1 MTHGPLVLA
10 LIVAVT
16 SASGVLAQGRGGPPQ
31 PAANPRAG
39 ALIDLAGYWV
49 SVVTEDWRWRMVTPP
64 KGDYASVPMTREAR
78 TVADAWDISK
88 DGSCLAY
95 GAAGLLRIPTRL
107 RFSWESDT
115 VLRLETD
122 AGVQTRRFVF
132 DGTRPPGARSLQG
145 FSRAEWEPAGGR
157 GVQGGALKVTTTNMT
172 GGWVRKNGVPYS
184 ANAVLTEYLRPLP
197 RSERRGVDQRDN
209 DRRRS
214 TVLHTAVHHHHALQK
229 GTRRLEVESVAVSRY
244 RLSQRGNCRRSCAS
258 PIFRPSAIHP
268 RKRSRRSPN
277 EDG

>member
-1 MTHGPLVLA
+1 MTHRPLVLA
-10 LIVAVT
+10 LIVAVA

-78 TVADAWDISK
+78 AVADAWDIST

-184 ANAVLTEYLRPLP
+184 ANAVLTEYF
-197 RSERRGVDQRDN
+197 
-209 DRRRS
+209 DRF
-214 TVLHTAVHHHHALQK
+214 H
-229 GTRRLEVESVAVSRY
+229 G
-244 RLSQRGNCRRSCAS
+244 
-258 PIFRPSAIHP
+258 PSAEEWINVTTIVDDPQYFTQQFITTTHF
-268 RKRSRRSPN
+268 KKESDGSKWSPSPCR
-277 EDG
+277 DTD

>member
-1 MTHGPLVLA
+1 MTDRPSIATLATVSLFLASLVTFQPA
-10 LIVAVT
+10 L
-16 SASGVLAQGRGGPPQ
+16 SAQGRGRGAG
-31 PAANPRAG
+31 PAAPQTPRTA
-39 ALIDLAGYWV
+39 APIDLAGYWV

-132 DGTRPPGARSLQG
+132 DRTQQPGSRSLQG
-145 FSRAEWEPAGGR
+145 FSLAEWEPAGGR
-157 GVQGGALKVTTTNMT
+157 GVRGGALKVTTTSMT

-184 ANAVLTEYLRPLP
+184 ANAILTEYFDRFHGPGA
-197 RSERRGVDQRDN
+197 EEWINVTTIVDDPQYFTQQFITTTHFKKEPDGSKWSPSPCRDT
-209 DRRRS
+209 D
-214 TVLHTAVHHHHALQK
+214 
-229 GTRRLEVESVAVSRY
+229 
-244 RLSQRGNCRRSCAS
+244 
-258 PIFRPSAIHP
+258 
-268 RKRSRRSPN
+268 
-277 EDG
+277 

>member
-1 MTHGPLVLA
+1 MTLRPLVLA

-16 SASGVLAQGRGGPPQ
+16 GANGVLAQGRGGPP
-31 PAANPRAG
+31 PPPANPRAG
-39 ALIDLAGYWV
+39 ALIDLTGYWV

-132 DGTRPPGARSLQG
+132 DRTRQPGARSLQG
-145 FSRAEWEPAGGR
+145 FSRAEWEPDGGR
-157 GVQGGALKVTTTNMT
+157 GVPGGALTVTTTNMT

-184 ANAVLTEYLRPLP
+184 PNAVLTEYFDRFYGPSGEEWINVTTIVDDP
-197 RSERRGVDQRDN
+197 QYFTQQFITTTHFKKERDGSKWSPSPCRDT
-209 DRRRS
+209 D
-214 TVLHTAVHHHHALQK
+214 
-229 GTRRLEVESVAVSRY
+229 
-244 RLSQRGNCRRSCAS
+244 
-258 PIFRPSAIHP
+258 
-268 RKRSRRSPN
+268 
-277 EDG
+277 

>member
-10 LIVAVT
+10 VIVAVT

-78 TVADAWDISK
+78 AVADAWDISK

-132 DGTRPPGARSLQG
+132 DGLGRQG
-145 FSRAEWEPAGGR
+145 H
-157 GVQGGALKVTTTNMT
+157 V
-172 GGWVRKNGVPYS
+172 
-184 ANAVLTEYLRPLP
+184 
-197 RSERRGVDQRDN
+197 
-209 DRRRS
+209 
-214 TVLHTAVHHHHALQK
+214 
-229 GTRRLEVESVAVSRY
+229 
-244 RLSQRGNCRRSCAS
+244 
-258 PIFRPSAIHP
+258 
-268 RKRSRRSPN
+268 RSRGSRGPSGNLLAVVVCKEAPSRSPPRT
-277 EDG
+277 

>member
-1 MTHGPLVLA
+1 MTHRPLVLA
-10 LIVAVT
+10 LIVAVA

-78 TVADAWDISK
+78 AVADAWDIST

-122 AGVQTRRFVF
+122 AGVQARRFVF

-184 ANAVLTEYLRPLP
+184 ANAVLTEWYDFVREANGDIYLVQTQ
-197 RSERRGVDQRDN
+197 EVN
-209 DRRRS
+209 DPMYLNDVY
-214 TVLHTAVHHHHALQK
+214 TTAIHLKKQADATGFK
-229 GTRRLEVESVAVSRY
+229 PTP
-244 RLSQRGNCRRSCAS
+244 CAS
-258 PIFRPSAIHP
+258 KQF
-268 RKRSRRSPN
+268 
-277 EDG
+277 

>member
-1 MTHGPLVLA
+1 MTHRPLVLA

-16 SASGVLAQGRGGPPQ
+16 GASGVLAQGRGGPPQ

-39 ALIDLAGYWV
+39 ALIDLTGYWV

-78 TVADAWDISK
+78 AMADAWDISK

-132 DGTRPPGARSLQG
+132 DRTQQPGSRSLQG
-145 FSRAEWEPAGGR
+145 FSLAEWEPAGGR
-157 GVQGGALKVTTTNMT
+157 GVRGGALKVTTTSMT

-184 ANAVLTEYLRPLP
+184 ANAVLTEYF
-197 RSERRGVDQRDN
+197 
-209 DRRRS
+209 DRF
-214 TVLHTAVHHHHALQK
+214 H
-229 GTRRLEVESVAVSRY
+229 G
-244 RLSQRGNCRRSCAS
+244 
-258 PIFRPSAIHP
+258 PSAEEWINVTTIVDDPQYFTQQFITTTHF
-268 RKRSRRSPN
+268 KKESDGSKWSPSPCR
-277 EDG
+277 DTD